1 MVSRN
6 FISMMS
12 TDYVPNSHIII
23 LQKKNET
30 VDSSTSVTNTVP
42 QEHAASASSSSW
54 QNLGNNSQKL
64 CINVAVLLINNFLN
78 LDGADSIP
86 IRDKTLLNLERELSR
101 LRSLVKQQE
110 ISLQKR
116 SEAINAANHEIASL
130 KVALKNTKLTHE
142 GRLKSL
148 QV

>member
-1 MVSRN
+1 M
-6 FISMMS
+6 
-12 TDYVPNSHIII
+12 
-23 LQKKNET
+23 
-30 VDSSTSVTNTVP
+30 
-42 QEHAASASSSSW
+42 
-54 QNLGNNSQKL
+54 
-64 CINVAVLLINNFLN
+64 LINNFLN

-130 KVALKNTKLTHE
+130 KVALKNAKLTHE
-142 GRLKSL
+142 GRLNSL
-148 QV
+148 QVLNMSQFTEHD